1 VAFLDSPCLPL
12 EVEVL
17 EEGAKVV
24 AIADVGALTP
34 PRATAAAP
42 PAPPK
47 PVAGAPTVAS
57 VTAFIDSFRLPLE
70 EPMIKATPR
79 AWIPRRR
86 DADWTPRRSVRL
98 AAKAASR
105 DPNPERQAKRIL
117 INKWKPGHVNSDTP
131 DSTVH
136 SEFRKVFAETSPTA
150 RREAMSILFPLRA
163 DRILSSLAEH
173 EATLDD

>member
-1 VAFLDSPCLPL
+1 
-12 EVEVL
+12 
-17 EEGAKVV
+17 
-24 AIADVGALTP
+24 
-34 PRATAAAP
+34 
-42 PAPPK
+42 
-47 PVAGAPTVAS
+47 VAS
-57 VTAFIDSFRLPLE
+57 VTAFVDSFRLPLE
-70 EPMIKATPR
+70 EPLIKATPR

-105 DPNPERQAKRIL
+105 DPNPVRQTKRVL

-136 SEFRKVFAETSPTA
+136 NEFHKVFAETSPTA

-163 DRILSSLAEH
+163 YRILSSLAEH
-173 EATLDD
+173 EAALDD